1 MEAIRG
7 AGGAG
12 KARLKSA
19 KERRLMES
27 KKNKDVGSS
36 DATSSGKTSGGP
48 GDLMSDLAAKL
59 QLRRKGLMGAQKDT
73 RDKPKGKD
81 TLNVLMERVPV
92 IPQKMEVDD
101 DNDDWK

>member
-12 KARLKSA
+12 KARLRSA

-36 DATSSGKTSGGP
+36 DETSSAKTLGGP

-73 RDKPKGKD
+73 KDKPKD
-81 TLNVLMERVPV
+81 TLNVLMERVP
-92 IPQKMEVDD
+92 IMPQKMEVND